1 MFRPAG
7 YFSGLPCPFHQA
19 EDGSCRRP
27 HCQYLHESWRQP
39 AAERHPSA
47 VGGPSE
53 GLSISS
59 ITTEDE
65 NAKQQLAKPTE
76 LFPCEYQEANSEASP
91 FRRKFRKRSRSYS
104 PVEPEESDDE
114 CDLVIDE
121 PALVN
126 KRPRKNRNYK
136 NLNREEEL
144 DDVIHAEELRGSIIA
159 DGPGYTPGKSEKRA
173 DLEKSGKCLNES
185 EKAGSVSLKANKIY
199 LPDVN
204 TETQKISE
212 QRERHGCNSQKH
224 KSASAE
230 ADVQKKILKQEKAES
245 NILVKEFVQKYTG
258 SEKGVGSGGVTK
270 SVLCSSHSSGNESTI
285 KRPGKQIILDTKKS
299 CSTDKKLGKSPKD
312 TYSYPT
318 DFLNVDKEACSG
330 TILQTKNIDKSSSV
344 QPVCRNKKEGEKILS
359 SSAEDMESSGEDTEI
374 SESDDPI
381 EECRRI
387 FEEFEK
393 EAQKKDSD
401 KQVCNKNEMEPFK
414 RSPVQQ
420 GPKNPR
426 IQTAQLKARELI
438 ASIATDSGQEKS
450 MSKQS
455 AIQIQT
461 SSDLL
466 EVQPVEIVSGQLHKP
481 SKGNAEIAMP
491 CKLSVRSIEKTALML
506 FEGYVKKKPF
516 IPESAS
522 KVPREIRQR
531 YFKLFFEH
539 YLKICSTVDEAGG
552 KARIEEQS
560 IYDRCG
566 SKNMYLNFAVKTVKK
581 LRDHGQ
587 SSDIKTP
594 SGAGS
599 VKADNEKELTG
610 DVLYELLKDYL
621 LTEQQLIENNFPR
634 PNPEKNGSAI
644 FRGVRKKVVSDKFR
658 RTCCRCGEVFT
669 VSSGKHR
676 LKECNY
682 HSGRLLEQRVAGGL
696 EKHYSC
702 CEGIVGSPGCQ
713 IAKLHVHDGRKETLD
728 GFVKT
733 LIKSPPSD
741 KKHGIY
747 ALDCDMCYTSQGLEL
762 TRVTVVDDKLQVV
775 YDTFVKPHNEV
786 IDYNTSFSGV
796 TEDNLKNTKTT
807 LRDVQAV
814 LLNLFSADTILI
826 GHSLENDFFVLKLIH
841 DTVVDTSILFPH
853 RLGPPNKRALRSLMA
868 DYLMRI
874 HQGDV
879 NGHNSTEDAIAC
891 MELIFWKIKE
901 DKKRRK

>member
-1 MFRPAG
+1 M
-7 YFSGLPCPFHQA
+7 SLLVQ
-19 EDGSCRRP
+19 DVTSS
-27 HCQYLHESWRQP
+27 Q
-39 AAERHPSA
+39 PSA
-47 VGGPSE
+47 LKEPPFPSLMSTNSSGTAGSSDFCLE
-53 GLSISS
+53 MVLSSS
-59 ITTEDE
+59 FS
-65 NAKQQLAKPTE
+65 L
-76 LFPCEYQEANSEASP
+76 
-91 FRRKFRKRSRSYS
+91 
-104 PVEPEESDDE
+104 
-114 CDLVIDE
+114 
-121 PALVN
+121 
-126 KRPRKNRNYK
+126 
-136 NLNREEEL
+136 
-144 DDVIHAEELRGSIIA
+144 
-159 DGPGYTPGKSEKRA
+159 
-173 DLEKSGKCLNES
+173 DLELQSLLTFS
-185 EKAGSVSLKANKIY
+185 FGSL
-199 LPDVN
+199 LG
-204 TETQKISE
+204 TE
-212 QRERHGCNSQKH
+212 
-224 KSASAE
+224 
-230 ADVQKKILKQEKAES
+230 
-245 NILVKEFVQKYTG
+245 
-258 SEKGVGSGGVTK
+258 
-270 SVLCSSHSSGNESTI
+270 VLHQHT
-285 KRPGKQIILDTKKS
+285 P
-299 CSTDKKLGKSPKD
+299 P
-312 TYSYPT
+312 
-318 DFLNVDKEACSG
+318 
-330 TILQTKNIDKSSSV
+330 TKNIDKSSSV

-401 KQVCNKNEMEPFK
+401 KQTHEKNVDASLLETEVNVAGQKRRITDIPKFDVCNKNEMEPFK

-506 FEGYVKKKPF
+506 FE
-516 IPESAS
+516 
-522 KVPREIRQR
+522 
-531 YFKLFFEH
+531 
-539 YLKICSTVDEAGG
+539 
-552 KARIEEQS
+552 ARIEEQS

-599 VKADNEKELTG
+599 VKADNEK
-610 DVLYELLKDYL
+610 VPFAAKLLHFQL
-621 LTEQQLIENNFPR
+621 LFL
-634 PNPEKNGSAI
+634 A
-644 FRGVRKKVVSDKFR
+644 
-658 RTCCRCGEVFT
+658 
-669 VSSGKHR
+669 
-676 LKECNY
+676 
-682 HSGRLLEQRVAGGL
+682 VAGGL

-713 IAKLHVHDGRKETLD
+713 IAK
-728 GFVKT
+728 
-733 LIKSPPSD
+733 
-741 KKHGIY
+741 
-747 ALDCDMCYTSQGLEL
+747 CYTSQGLEL

-874 HQGDV
+874 HQGDGGFTDEV
-879 NGHNSTEDAIAC
+879 LFC
-891 MELIFWKIKE
+891 
-901 DKKRRK
+901 

>member
-1 MFRPAG
+1 MA
-7 YFSGLPCPFHQA
+7 
-19 EDGSCRRP
+19 
-27 HCQYLHESWRQP
+27 
-39 AAERHPSA
+39 
-47 VGGPSE
+47 
-53 GLSISS
+53 
-59 ITTEDE
+59 
-65 NAKQQLAKPTE
+65 
-76 LFPCEYQEANSEASP
+76 
-91 FRRKFRKRSRSYS
+91 
-104 PVEPEESDDE
+104 
-114 CDLVIDE
+114 
-121 PALVN
+121 
-126 KRPRKNRNYK
+126 
-136 NLNREEEL
+136 
-144 DDVIHAEELRGSIIA
+144 
-159 DGPGYTPGKSEKRA
+159 
-173 DLEKSGKCLNES
+173 
-185 EKAGSVSLKANKIY
+185 
-199 LPDVN
+199 
-204 TETQKISE
+204 
-212 QRERHGCNSQKH
+212 
-224 KSASAE
+224 
-230 ADVQKKILKQEKAES
+230 
-245 NILVKEFVQKYTG
+245 
-258 SEKGVGSGGVTK
+258 
-270 SVLCSSHSSGNESTI
+270 
-285 KRPGKQIILDTKKS
+285 
-299 CSTDKKLGKSPKD
+299 
-312 TYSYPT
+312 
-318 DFLNVDKEACSG
+318 
-330 TILQTKNIDKSSSV
+330 
-344 QPVCRNKKEGEKILS
+344 
-359 SSAEDMESSGEDTEI
+359 
-374 SESDDPI
+374 
-381 EECRRI
+381 
-387 FEEFEK
+387 
-393 EAQKKDSD
+393 
-401 KQVCNKNEMEPFK
+401 
-414 RSPVQQ
+414 
-420 GPKNPR
+420 
-426 IQTAQLKARELI
+426 
-438 ASIATDSGQEKS
+438 
-450 MSKQS
+450 
-455 AIQIQT
+455 
-461 SSDLL
+461 
-466 EVQPVEIVSGQLHKP
+466 VSGSLCNCCV
-481 SKGNAEIAMP
+481 SFCNDF
-491 CKLSVRSIEKTALML
+491 S
-506 FEGYVKKKPF
+506 GYVKKKPF

-581 LRDHGQ
+581 LRDHG
-587 SSDIKTP
+587 K
-594 SGAGS
+594 
-599 VKADNEKELTG
+599 LTG

-644 FRGVRKKVVSDKFR
+644 FRGWKRSKGADFFFSLPVPFAAK
-658 RTCCRCGEVFT
+658 
-669 VSSGKHR
+669 
-676 LKECNY
+676 
-682 HSGRLLEQRVAGGL
+682 LLHFQLLFLAVAGGL